1 MTIPHTRT
9 RTITLTELA
18 SKLEARTPLVLLE
31 ALPEHHYRK
40 EHLPTARNLP
50 HDQVE
55 RLAATLIP
63 AKTTEVVV
71 YCASATCR
79 NSDTAAT
86 ALARLGYDDVR
97 VFSGGK
103 QEWAAAGLPF
113 EA

>member
-1 MTIPHTRT
+1 MTMTTR

-31 ALPEHHYRK
+31 ALPEHHYQK

-55 RLAATLIP
+55 RLAAALIP

-86 ALARLGYDDVR
+86 ALARLGYGDVR